1 MSKAFLAVSM
11 AIVTA
16 AIIVGCGGG
25 DDTNDSSTATLSKAE
40 FIKEADAICADADEQ
55 GQEEAE
61 EFAKENDFSLEKP
74 TDEQLEE
81 AISAILVPSLNQQAE
96 EISALGAP
104 EGDEEQIEA
113 LTASLEDVAGE
124 IEDDPGI
131 VINGEA
137 LTEPSELA
145 EDYGLKVCGAE

>member
-11 AIVTA
+11 AIVAA
-16 AIIVGCGGG
+16 AIVVGCGGG
-25 DDTNDSSTATLSKAE
+25 DDTSDSSTATLSKAE
-40 FIKEADAICADADEQ
+40 FIKEADAICADADQQ

-61 EFAKENDFSLEKP
+61 EFAKENDFSLDAP

-81 AISAILVPSLNQQAE
+81 AISAILAPSLNQQAE

-113 LTASLEDVAGE
+113 LTASLEDVAGK

>member
-1 MSKAFLAVSM
+1 MSKAFLVVSM

-16 AIIVGCGGG
+16 AIAVGCGGG
-25 DDTNDSSTATLSKAE
+25 DDTTDSSTATLSKAE
-40 FIKEADAICADADEQ
+40 FIKQADAICADADRQ

-61 EFAKENDFSLEKP
+61 EFAKENDFSLEQP

-113 LTASLEDVAGE
+113 ITTSLEDVAGE

-131 VINGEA
+131 VINGDS
-137 LTEPSELA
+137 LSEPGELA
-145 EDYGLKVCGAE
+145 EDYGLRVCGAE